1 MKDIDKELDNT
12 LDSKLDNMKK
22 QISEYKL
29 SDEFKANLKIKLDKE
44 YEEVNKQKITNKLNF
59 FPRQLVTALACLVV
73 IFSTCAFA
81 DGIGNYISKFLS
93 NTDKEL
99 QESIEN
105 GKVQNVDMDFIKTDD
120 LSIRVSQLVVED
132 NNLYI
137 VFDVLTEEEWDRIY
151 IDEMKIHDENG
162 KIIFDSE
169 KEMLSEVYVNTSINH
184 IMPKEFLII
193 KEIQFIDDG
202 IKENINRIN
211 ITVGKVKLKNENKIQ
226 KIDSKMETQIEINK
240 NLLD

>member
-44 YEEVNKQKITNKLNF
+44 YEEVNKTKITNKLNF

-99 QESIEN
+99 QEAIEN

-151 IDEMKIHDENG
+151 IDEIKIYDENG
-162 KIIFDSE
+162 NLIYDNYSKTVGNE
-169 KEMLSEVYVNTSINH
+169 KLSRKQYEKNRFLLLYAIEHKDYKNIGNTLEVI
-184 IMPKEFLII
+184 
-193 KEIQFIDDG
+193 
-202 IKENINRIN
+202 INRI
-211 ITVGKVKLKNENKIQ
+211 KLKNDYETKSITEQ
-226 KIDSKMETQIEINK
+226 LIFKIDINA
-240 NLLD
+240 N